1 MSHNLDLYYARNLF
15 NLKKVFKRKNF
26 ILNLFFYIL
35 LLINNDV
42 LFYKKQTVINS
53 LIDLT
58 FTFYPSI
65 INNYLLDNFITNL
78 ILLKYEILLQNS
90 KNLLISLT

>member
-1 MSHNLDLYYARNLF
+1 VRSRNCVLHNLDLYYARNLF
-15 NLKKVFKRKNF
+15 NLKEVFKRKNF
-26 ILNLFFYIL
+26 ILNLFLYIL

-53 LIDLT
+53 LIDLI

-65 INNYLLDNFITNL
+65 INR
-78 ILLKYEILLQNS
+78 
-90 KNLLISLT
+90 